1 MSDPSS
7 QRQQSKVF
15 GEVAEIYHRV
25 RPGYPEGL
33 YDWILETSGVDS
45 SELLIDVGCGT
56 GKASIS
62 FLRRGFT
69 VIGVEP
75 DPMMAQI
82 ATREFSDFDTFS
94 VDQCTLDDFRAASS
108 DAGLIYAGQSWHW
121 MNADTRFECAAS
133 ALKPGGWLCVFWNR
147 PEKIH
152 HSFDLEMDALYAEL
166 APQFNDERFKVRLPG
181 SKSVISA
188 DTPIEEFELSQLFGD
203 VHTFEA
209 SWEQTISSEEHV
221 QNLLTQSDHRML
233 AEGLRTK
240 LLRQV
245 GEVIDNAGGSYKQL
259 FTTHAYAA
267 KLSV

>member
-147 PEKIH
+147 
-152 HSFDLEMDALYAEL
+152 
-166 APQFNDERFKVRLPG
+166 
-181 SKSVISA
+181 
-188 DTPIEEFELSQLFGD
+188 
-203 VHTFEA
+203 
-209 SWEQTISSEEHV
+209 
-221 QNLLTQSDHRML
+221 
-233 AEGLRTK
+233 RT
-240 LLRQV
+240 
-245 GEVIDNAGGSYKQL
+245 GA
-259 FTTHAYAA
+259 
-267 KLSV
+267 